1 MSAPSA
7 KAPSVDSPPHGAR
20 IEIAKGT
27 TVYESGWHV
36 PEGIVTGRR
45 TTGTVM
51 TVHDLAS
58 DHGWQRFVTKDE
70 QEALVAAAGAAR
82 CRIRWPWRDAWAD
95 GLPIFDA
102 VKARIFGMFDGDLR
116 FVSWGERM
124 AHVGDVRIVEAKKPR
139 ERAVTLRTLMTPGS
153 VWRTTCDLRL
163 TGLVATVDLNRKGYA
178 KLPPLGVEDG
188 GQMSRIALLDIPAVT
203 EFTVDP
209 KKKHRALGRN
219 NGLGIPITAA
229 IADFDWFVA
238 EPDSFFQN
246 PLTWNGMHLPLK
258 QIEGAVELVEAATS
272 TAFVLRD
279 EATGLLFG
287 GFTEDWAKRE
297 THLRMVETFSSARKY
312 ATVANAKASIVAWT
326 GRNPR
331 RALSDGERPEWVG
344 WDKVMDLPPTWI
356 LVEIDRVTLA
366 ERPTIDIQEWH
377 RSLPTS

>member
-1 MSAPSA
+1 LNAPTA
-7 KAPSVDSPPHGAR
+7 TGTPTDSPPHGAR

-45 TTGTVM
+45 TTGTVV

-70 QEALVAAAGAAR
+70 QETLVTAAGAAG
-82 CRIRWPWRDAWAD
+82 CRIRWPWREAWAD

-102 VKARIFGMFDGDLR
+102 VRARIFAMFDGDLR

-124 AHVGDVRIVEAKKPR
+124 AHVSDVRIVEAKRPK
-139 ERAVTLRTLMTPGS
+139 ERSITLRTLMTPGS
-153 VWRTTCDLRL
+153 VWRTTRDLRL
-163 TGLVATVDLNRKGYA
+163 TGLVATVDLERKRYA
-178 KLPPLGVEDG
+178 KLPPISVEEG
-188 GQMSRIALLDIPAVT
+188 GMTRIALTDVPAGT
-203 EFTVDP
+203 EFTVHPD
-209 KKKHRALGRN
+209 KKHYAMGRG
-219 NGLGIPITAA
+219 NGTAVAITADV
-229 IADFDWFVA
+229 ADFDWYVA
-238 EPDSFFQN
+238 EPHSFFQN
-246 PLTWNGMHLPLK
+246 PLEWNGMHLPLK

-279 EATGLLFG
+279 GETGLLFG

-297 THLRMVETFSSARKY
+297 THLRMVQTFSSARKY

-331 RALSDGERPEWVG
+331 WDLSDGERPEWVG
-344 WDKVMDLPPTWI
+344 WDKVIDLPPTWV

-366 ERPTIDIQEWH
+366 ERPSIDIQEWH